1 MLYRLYKGNSPYT
14 IMFIILTGVLLWVP
28 GFINS
33 FEQTLPFDYLN
44 MPFFKWLTDLIDSV
58 LIEKIA
64 GLTLLIL
71 TGLFLNKIASEF
83 GFLKERTQLPALF
96 FILIN
101 SAFPGLHRLTPPI
114 LIGLLFLW
122 AMERILL
129 SYRKENLSYHF
140 FEASFL
146 IAIASFFYLQI
157 LFFWPLVFVALV
169 IMRPVIWREWITSL
183 VGLILPYAL
192 LIGFWFL
199 FRDDISG
206 LLISMID
213 QFSIIHSDM
222 SFNLFV
228 KLFLAMTGIMTI
240 SGSVLMIQT
249 LPVRK
254 IFARKVFLFF
264 FWMFLFSL
272 FAYLIISNSG
282 IELIL
287 FASFPLAFLFSEYFL
302 QMRFKKRR
310 EVAIMLF
317 ILVVSLSSY
326 SVFISFWNPF
336 G

>member
-1 MLYRLYKGNSPYT
+1 
-14 IMFIILTGVLLWVP
+14 
-28 GFINS
+28 
-33 FEQTLPFDYLN
+33 
-44 MPFFKWLTDLIDSV
+44 
-58 LIEKIA
+58 
-64 GLTLLIL
+64 
-71 TGLFLNKIASEF
+71 
-83 GFLKERTQLPALF
+83 
-96 FILIN
+96 
-101 SAFPGLHRLTPPI
+101 
-114 LIGLLFLW
+114 
-122 AMERILL
+122 
-129 SYRKENLSYHF
+129 
-140 FEASFL
+140 
-146 IAIASFFYLQI
+146 
-157 LFFWPLVFVALV
+157 LVFVALV

-199 FRDDISG
+199 FGDDISG

-326 SVFISFWNPF
+326 SVLLSFWNPF

>member
-14 IMFIILTGVLLWVP
+14 IMFIILTGALLWLP
-28 GFINS
+28 GFIS
-33 FEQTLPFDYLN
+33 STEQTLPFDYLN
-44 MPFFKWLTDLIDSV
+44 MPFFKWLTNLINSA
-58 LIEKIA
+58 LIERIS

-71 TGLFLNKIASEF
+71 AGLYLNKIASEF
-83 GFLKERTQLPALF
+83 GFLRERSQLPALF

-101 SAFPGLHRLTPPI
+101 SAFPTLQRLTPPI

-122 AMERILL
+122 AMERIML
-129 SYRKENLSYHF
+129 SYRKENLSFHF

-146 IAIASFFYLQI
+146 IATASFFYLQI
-157 LFFWPLVFVALV
+157 LFFWPLVFVALI

-183 VGLILPYAL
+183 IGLVLPYAL

-199 FRDDISG
+199 FRDNISG

-228 KLFLAMTGIMTI
+228 QLFLVMTGIMTI

-254 IFARKVFLFF
+254 IFARKAFLFF
-264 FWMFLFSL
+264 FWTFIFSL
-272 FAYLIISNSG
+272 FAYVIISNSG

-302 QMRFKKRR
+302 QMRSKLRR
-310 EVAIMLF
+310 EVAF
-317 ILVVSLSSY
+317 IVFVLIVSLSSY
-326 SVFISFWNPF
+326 SGLFPF